1 MKLSQSIFA
10 VLLFFIFY
18 SCTPKTAGIDDFH
31 FTLMKS
37 SHTNIDFNNKLTEND
52 SINFLINQYIYIGAG
67 VAVGDFNNDGLQD
80 IFFAGGQ
87 VSSKLYLNKGN
98 FEFEDVTER
107 AGVTTNEW
115 CTGVSVVDINNDG
128 LSDIYVCVSHAHNP
142 EQRRNLLFINKGNL
156 KFSEEAKDYGLDDPG
171 FSTQAAFFDYDKDGD
186 LDMYLMNHKVFQNEP
201 NNIVTQDG
209 KGSFVAGDKL
219 YRNEGI
225 PPGKNHPVFKD
236 VSEQAGIKEM
246 GNGLGLTISDFN
258 KDGWPD
264 IYVGNDFVSND
275 LLWLNNKNG
284 SFTNCI
290 SNSIRH
296 QSFNSMGTDA
306 ADINN
311 DALPDIAVLDMQPE
325 TNYRKKTMFSSSNPE
340 EYEMAT
346 TVGGYQPEFVRN
358 MLQLNNG
365 NTTFNNIKQPFFSEI
380 GQLSGISETDWSW
393 SVLMADFDNDGWKDI
408 HITNGLAKD
417 VTNNDF
423 LFFRHGEKEAGLY
436 DKSSG
441 KNTHSSQ
448 SLRNELETYG
458 SIKID
463 NYFFHNNGNLTF
475 SNTTAATG
483 MAVPSI
489 SHGAVYVDLDNDG
502 DLDIVTNNM
511 NQQAFIWKNEIRK
524 TVKDSTHNFL
534 TILLKGSEL
543 NKSGIGAK
551 ATLYSNGKVQ
561 FLEQYPV
568 RGYMSSVDNR
578 LHFGVG
584 NATEIDSLKFVWP
597 DNQVQLLKHIK
608 SNQILT
614 IDHKNAHEQAPADST
629 ASPTLFADV
638 TNELN
643 IQFKYNE
650 ASFFDYARQRLLP
663 QKYSQLGPA
672 LATGDVNGDGLS
684 DFFVGGGTNQ
694 PGKIFIQNKDGTF
707 SSRPLLLKG
716 KMREDASA
724 IFFDAD
730 GDKDLDLLITEGSL
744 EFGSSTTSNLP
755 LLYKNDGHGNFL
767 LDEDAIPAS
776 ISGISQ
782 VIAVADYDAD
792 GDMDIFIGGR
802 ILADQYPLSPR
813 SYILQNNAGK
823 FTDVTKEV
831 CPALEKPGMITGAVW
846 LDFDNDKKPDLVI
859 CGEWMPVRF
868 FKNINNKLQEVTE
881 NTGLTNTNGLWRSLQ
896 AADIDKDGDIDF
908 IAGNMGLNNKYHASH
923 DRPMMLYAKDLDANG
938 SIDIIPAY
946 YIKNNKGLYELFPAI
961 DRTQFAEEIP
971 YIKKKYLLN
980 KDYAMI
986 NMEELFKGIDMKD
999 MMVLKCETT
1008 ATVWIENLGNGHFK
1022 MHQLPLEVQFAPVN
1036 AIVADDLDH
1045 DGNIDLLLGG
1055 NEYQAEISTGR
1066 YDASYGLF
1074 LKGDGKGLFT
1084 PVKSTQSGFVV
1095 VGDMKNLK
1103 TITNKNQH
1111 QFVLAA
1117 INNDSLKCFKIRPKN
1132 KK

>member
-597 DNQVQLLKHIK
+597 DNQVQLLKHIQ

-629 ASPTLFADV
+629 ASPTLFTDV

-946 YIKNNKGLYELFPAI
+946 YIKNNKGVYELFPAI

-1022 MHQLPLEVQFAPVN
+1022 MHQLPLEAQFAPVN

-1117 INNDSLKCFKIRPKN
+1117 VNNDSLKCFEIKPEK
-1132 KK
+1132 

>member
-1 MKLSQSIFA
+1 
-10 VLLFFIFY
+10 
-18 SCTPKTAGIDDFH
+18 
-31 FTLMKS
+31 
-37 SHTNIDFNNKLTEND
+37 
-52 SINFLINQYIYIGAG
+52 
-67 VAVGDFNNDGLQD
+67 
-80 IFFAGGQ
+80 
-87 VSSKLYLNKGN
+87 
-98 FEFEDVTER
+98 
-107 AGVTTNEW
+107 
-115 CTGVSVVDINNDG
+115 
-128 LSDIYVCVSHAHNP
+128 
-142 EQRRNLLFINKGNL
+142 
-156 KFSEEAKDYGLDDPG
+156 
-171 FSTQAAFFDYDKDGD
+171 
-186 LDMYLMNHKVFQNEP
+186 
-201 NNIVTQDG
+201 
-209 KGSFVAGDKL
+209 
-219 YRNEGI
+219 
-225 PPGKNHPVFKD
+225 
-236 VSEQAGIKEM
+236 
-246 GNGLGLTISDFN
+246 
-258 KDGWPD
+258 
-264 IYVGNDFVSND
+264 
-275 LLWLNNKNG
+275 
-284 SFTNCI
+284 
-290 SNSIRH
+290 
-296 QSFNSMGTDA
+296 
-306 ADINN
+306 
-311 DALPDIAVLDMQPE
+311 
-325 TNYRKKTMFSSSNPE
+325 
-340 EYEMAT
+340 
-346 TVGGYQPEFVRN
+346 
-358 MLQLNNG
+358 
-365 NTTFNNIKQPFFSEI
+365 
-380 GQLSGISETDWSW
+380 
-393 SVLMADFDNDGWKDI
+393 
-408 HITNGLAKD
+408 
-417 VTNNDF
+417 
-423 LFFRHGEKEAGLY
+423 
-436 DKSSG
+436 
-441 KNTHSSQ
+441 
-448 SLRNELETYG
+448 
-458 SIKID
+458 
-463 NYFFHNNGNLTF
+463 
-475 SNTTAATG
+475 
-483 MAVPSI
+483 
-489 SHGAVYVDLDNDG
+489 
-502 DLDIVTNNM
+502 
-511 NQQAFIWKNEIRK
+511 
-524 TVKDSTHNFL
+524 
-534 TILLKGSEL
+534 
-543 NKSGIGAK
+543 
-551 ATLYSNGKVQ
+551 
-561 FLEQYPV
+561 
-568 RGYMSSVDNR
+568 
-578 LHFGVG
+578 
-584 NATEIDSLKFVWP
+584 
-597 DNQVQLLKHIK
+597 
-608 SNQILT
+608 
-614 IDHKNAHEQAPADST
+614 
-629 ASPTLFADV
+629 
-638 TNELN
+638 
-643 IQFKYNE
+643 
-650 ASFFDYARQRLLP
+650 LLP

-776 ISGISQ
+776 VSGISQ

-946 YIKNNKGLYELFPAI
+946 YIKNNKGVYELFPAI

-986 NMEELFKGIDMKD
+986 NIEELFKGIDMKD

-1022 MHQLPLEVQFAPVN
+1022 MHQLPLEAQFAPVN

-1084 PVKSTQSGFVV
+1084 PVKSIQSGFVV

-1117 INNDSLKCFKIRPKN
+1117 VNNDSLKCFEIKPEK
-1132 KK
+1132 